1 MAYLPQETII
11 RKRNGEELSEQEIRT
26 FIEGVTNETVAR
38 EQVAAFAMATLFQKM
53 SVEER
58 RALTLA
64 MRDSGERLQWDDL
77 DLPGPIADKHS
88 TGGVGDKVSF
98 LLGPMAAACG
108 LFVPMIAGRG
118 LGHTGGTVD
127 KFEAIP
133 GYSVTPDN
141 ATFRALVRDVGVA
154 IIGQTANLAPAD
166 RIIYGVRD
174 ITGTVESI
182 DLITGSILSKKLAAG
197 LQSLVMDV
205 KVGNGAFMATL
216 DDARAL
222 ARSIVDVANAA
233 GCRTSALLTNM
244 NWVLGASAGNA
255 VEVLESVQAMADPA
269 DADERLISVCVALVG
284 EMLVNSGLV
293 DSPVTAREQARA
305 SLDSG
310 AALERFGQMVAGL
323 GGPADFAE
331 NPEKHLAAAAVVR
344 PVMAAETGF
353 VSAHATRD
361 LGVAII
367 GLGGGRT
374 QPGAPIDHAV
384 GLSAVAGPGVAVG
397 PGRDD
402 RPLALIHAA
411 SEADYEAAAAA
422 VRAAIAVNAE
432 QPSPRPL
439 ELDVVR

>member
-1 MAYLPQETII
+1 MAYIPQETII
-11 RKRNGEELSEQEIRT
+11 RKRDGKELTDDEIRA
-26 FIEGVTNETVAR
+26 FIQGVTDETVAR
-38 EQVAAFAMATLFQKM
+38 EQVSAFAMATIFQKM
-53 SVEER
+53 TVEER

-88 TGGVGDKVSF
+88 TGGVGDKVSL

-133 GYSVTPDN
+133 GYTVAPDN
-141 ATFRALVRDVGVA
+141 ATFRNLVKSNGVA

-166 RIIYGVRD
+166 RVIYGVRD

-182 DLITGSILSKKLAAG
+182 DLITASILSKKLAAG

-216 DDARAL
+216 DDARGL

-233 GCRTSALLTNM
+233 GCQTSALITNM
-244 NWVLGASAGNA
+244 NWVLGQTAGNA
-255 VEVLESVQAMADPA
+255 VEVREAVMAMTNPSE
-269 DADERLISVCVALVG
+269 ADERLITICVALVG
-284 EMLVNSGLV
+284 EMLVNSGRIS
-293 DSPVTAREQARA
+293 SPVTAREVARG
-305 SLDSG
+305 SLDDGS
-310 AALERFGQMVAGL
+310 ALEKFGRMVAGL
-323 GGPADFAE
+323 GGPTDFAE
-331 NPEKHLAAAAVVR
+331 HPDKHLSQAAVAR
-344 PVMAAETGF
+344 PVFADRRGF
-353 VSAHATRD
+353 VFAHATRD
-361 LGVAII
+361 LGIAII

-384 GLSAVAGPGVAVG
+384 GLSDIAGAGVEVG
-397 PGRDD
+397 PDAS
-402 RPLALIHAA
+402 PLALVHAA
-411 SEADYEAAAAA
+411 DEAAFESAATA
-422 VRAAIAVNAE
+422 VRAAVE
-432 QPSPRPL
+432 VSEERPSPRPL

>member
-1 MAYLPQETII
+1 MAYIPQETII
-11 RKRNGEELSEQEIRT
+11 KKRDGKELSDAEIHA

-38 EQVAAFAMATLFQKM
+38 EQVSAFAMATIFQKM
-53 SVEER
+53 TVEER

-64 MRDSGERLQWDDL
+64 MRDSGERLLWDDL

-88 TGGVGDKVSF
+88 TGGVGDKVSL

-133 GYSVTPDN
+133 GYSVAPDN
-141 ATFRALVRDVGVA
+141 ATFRNLVKSNGVA

-182 DLITGSILSKKLAAG
+182 DLITASILSKKLAAG

-216 DDARAL
+216 DDARGL

-233 GCRTSALLTNM
+233 GCQTSALITNM
-244 NWVLGASAGNA
+244 NWVLGQTAGNA
-255 VEVLESVQAMADPA
+255 VEVREAVMGMTNPA
-269 DADERLISVCVALVG
+269 EADERLITICVALVG
-284 EMLVNSGLV
+284 EMLVNSGMIS
-293 DSPVTAREQARA
+293 SPVTARERARA
-305 SLDSG
+305 SLDDGS
-310 AALERFGQMVAGL
+310 ALERFGKMVAGL
-323 GGPADFAE
+323 GGPTDFAE
-331 NPEKHLAAAAVVR
+331 NPDKHLAKAAVVR
-344 PVMAAETGF
+344 PVYAETGGYVF
-353 VSAHATRD
+353 SHATRD

-384 GLSAVAGPGVAVG
+384 GLSDIAGAGTEVAPNG
-397 PGRDD
+397 
-402 RPLALIHAA
+402 RPLAVVHAA
-411 SEADYEAAAAA
+411 DENAYEAAARA
-422 VRAAIAVNAE
+422 VRSAIEVSE
-432 QPSPRPL
+432 EKPSPRPL

>member
-64 MRDSGERLQWDDL
+64 MRDSGERLQWEDL

-154 IIGQTANLAPAD
+154 IIG
-166 RIIYGVRD
+166 
-174 ITGTVESI
+174 
-182 DLITGSILSKKLAAG
+182 
-197 LQSLVMDV
+197 
-205 KVGNGAFMATL
+205 
-216 DDARAL
+216 
-222 ARSIVDVANAA
+222 
-233 GCRTSALLTNM
+233 
-244 NWVLGASAGNA
+244 
-255 VEVLESVQAMADPA
+255 
-269 DADERLISVCVALVG
+269 
-284 EMLVNSGLV
+284 
-293 DSPVTAREQARA
+293 
-305 SLDSG
+305 
-310 AALERFGQMVAGL
+310 
-323 GGPADFAE
+323 
-331 NPEKHLAAAAVVR
+331 
-344 PVMAAETGF
+344 
-353 VSAHATRD
+353 
-361 LGVAII
+361 
-367 GLGGGRT
+367 
-374 QPGAPIDHAV
+374 
-384 GLSAVAGPGVAVG
+384 
-397 PGRDD
+397 
-402 RPLALIHAA
+402 
-411 SEADYEAAAAA
+411 
-422 VRAAIAVNAE
+422 
-432 QPSPRPL
+432 
-439 ELDVVR
+439 

>member
-1 MAYLPQETII
+1 MAFIPQETII
-11 RKRNGEELSEQEIRT
+11 KKRDGKVLSDAEIHA
-26 FIEGVTNETVAR
+26 FIEGVTDETVAR

-53 SVEER
+53 TVEER

-64 MRDSGERLQWDDL
+64 MRDSGERLHWDDL

-88 TGGVGDKVSF
+88 TGGVGDKVSL

-108 LFVPMIAGRG
+108 LYVPMIAGRG

-133 GYSVTPDN
+133 GYSVAPSNDV
-141 ATFRALVRDVGVA
+141 FRSLVKRIGVA

-182 DLITGSILSKKLAAG
+182 DLITASILSKKLAAG

-216 DDARAL
+216 EDARAL

-233 GCRTSALLTNM
+233 GCKTSALLTNM
-244 NWVLGASAGNA
+244 NWVLGQSAGNA
-255 VEVLESVQAMADPA
+255 AEVRESVLAMAEPA
-269 DADERLISVCVALVG
+269 KADERLVTVCVALVG
-284 EMLVNSGLV
+284 EMLVNSGLI
-293 DSPVTAREQARA
+293 DNPVTARERARQ
-305 SLDSG
+305 SLDDGS
-310 AALERFGQMVAGL
+310 ALEKFGQMVAGL
-323 GGPADFAE
+323 GGPSDFAE
-331 NPEKHLAAAAVVR
+331 NPDKHLAQAAIIR
-344 PVMAAETGF
+344 PVHAETGGF
-353 VSAHATRD
+353 VAAHATRD

-384 GLSAVAGPGVAVG
+384 GLSEIAGPGAEVA
-397 PGRDD
+397 PGG
-402 RPLALIHAA
+402 RPLAVIHAA
-411 SEADYEAAAAA
+411 SEDAFAAAEQS
-422 VRAAIAVNAE
+422 VRAAISVAE
-432 QPSPRPL
+432 DQPAPRPL

>member
-1 MAYLPQETII
+1 VAFIPQETII
-11 RKRNGEELSEQEIRT
+11 KKRDGKVLSDAEIHA
-26 FIEGVTNETVAR
+26 FIEGVTDETVAR

-53 SVEER
+53 TVEER

-64 MRDSGERLQWDDL
+64 MRDSGERLHWDDL

-88 TGGVGDKVSF
+88 TGGVGDKVSL

-108 LFVPMIAGRG
+108 LYVPMIAGRG

-133 GYSVTPDN
+133 GYSVAPSNDV
-141 ATFRALVRDVGVA
+141 FRSLVKRIGVA

-182 DLITGSILSKKLAAG
+182 DLITASILSKKLAAG

-216 DDARAL
+216 EDARAL

-233 GCRTSALLTNM
+233 GCKTSALLTNM
-244 NWVLGASAGNA
+244 NWVLGQSAGNA
-255 VEVLESVQAMADPA
+255 VEVRESVLAMAEPA
-269 DADERLISVCVALVG
+269 KADERLITVCVALVG
-284 EMLVNSGLV
+284 EMLVNSGLI
-293 DSPVTAREQARA
+293 DNPVTARERARQ
-305 SLDSG
+305 SLDDGS
-310 AALERFGQMVAGL
+310 ALEKFGQMVAGL
-323 GGPADFAE
+323 GGPSDFAE
-331 NPEKHLAAAAVVR
+331 NPDKHLAQAAIIR
-344 PVMAAETGF
+344 PVHAETGGF
-353 VSAHATRD
+353 VAAHATRD

-384 GLSAVAGPGVAVG
+384 GLSEIAGPGAEVA
-397 PGRDD
+397 PGG
-402 RPLALIHAA
+402 RPLAVIHAA
-411 SEADYEAAAAA
+411 SEDAFAAAEQS
-422 VRAAIAVNAE
+422 VRAAISVAE
-432 QPSPRPL
+432 DQPAPRPL

>member
-1 MAYLPQETII
+1 MAYIPQETII
-11 RKRNGEELSEQEIRT
+11 RKRDGKELSDAEIHA
-26 FIEGVTNETVAR
+26 FIEGVTDETVAR
-38 EQVAAFAMATLFQKM
+38 EQVSAFAMATIFQKM
-53 SVEER
+53 TVNER

-64 MRDSGERLQWDDL
+64 MRDSGERLLWDDL

-88 TGGVGDKVSF
+88 TGGVGDKVSL

-127 KFEAIP
+127 KFEAIL
-133 GYSVTPDN
+133 GYSVAPDN
-141 ATFRALVRDVGVA
+141 ATFRNLVKSNGVA

-182 DLITGSILSKKLAAG
+182 DLITASILSKKLAAG

-216 DDARAL
+216 DDARGL

-233 GCRTSALLTNM
+233 GCQTSALITNM
-244 NWVLGASAGNA
+244 NWVLGQTAGNA
-255 VEVLESVQAMADPA
+255 VEVREAVMGMANPA
-269 DADERLISVCVALVG
+269 QADERLITICVALVG
-284 EMLVNSGLV
+284 EMLVNAGLIS
-293 DSPVTAREQARA
+293 SPVTARERARK
-305 SLDSG
+305 SLDDGS
-310 AALERFGQMVAGL
+310 ALERFGRMVAGL
-323 GGPADFAE
+323 GGPSDFAE
-331 NPEKHLAAAAVVR
+331 NPDKHLAQAAIVR
-344 PVMAAETGF
+344 PVYADRGGYVFE
-353 VSAHATRD
+353 HATRD

-374 QPGAPIDHAV
+374 QPGARIDHAV
-384 GLSAVAGPGVAVG
+384 GLSDIAGAGTEVAPNG
-397 PGRDD
+397 
-402 RPLALIHAA
+402 RPLAVVHAA
-411 SEADYEAAAAA
+411 DEAAFNTAAQA
-422 VRAAIAVNAE
+422 VRAAIEVTEERPA
-432 QPSPRPL
+432 PRPL

>member
-64 MRDSGERLQWDDL
+64 MRNSGERLQWDDL

-233 GCRTSALLTNM
+233 GRRRRGQHE
-244 NWVLGASAGNA
+244 LGA
-255 VEVLESVQAMADPA
+255 
-269 DADERLISVCVALVG
+269 
-284 EMLVNSGLV
+284 
-293 DSPVTAREQARA
+293 
-305 SLDSG
+305 
-310 AALERFGQMVAGL
+310 
-323 GGPADFAE
+323 
-331 NPEKHLAAAAVVR
+331 
-344 PVMAAETGF
+344 GF
-353 VSAHATRD
+353 ECRKC
-361 LGVAII
+361 G
-367 GLGGGRT
+367 
-374 QPGAPIDHAV
+374 
-384 GLSAVAGPGVAVG
+384 
-397 PGRDD
+397 
-402 RPLALIHAA
+402 
-411 SEADYEAAAAA
+411 
-422 VRAAIAVNAE
+422 
-432 QPSPRPL
+432 
-439 ELDVVR
+439 

>member
-1 MAYLPQETII
+1 MAFIPQETII
-11 RKRNGEELSEQEIRT
+11 KKRDGKELSEAEIHA

-53 SVEER
+53 TVEER

-64 MRDSGERLQWDDL
+64 MRDSGERLYWDDL

-88 TGGVGDKVSF
+88 TGGVGDKVSL

-108 LFVPMIAGRG
+108 LYVPMIAGRG

-133 GYSVTPDN
+133 GYSVAPSN
-141 ATFRALVRDVGVA
+141 EIFRSLVKENGVA

-182 DLITGSILSKKLAAG
+182 DLITASILSKKLAAG

-205 KVGNGAFMATL
+205 KVGNGAFMATIE
-216 DDARAL
+216 DARAL

-233 GCRTSALLTNM
+233 GCKTSALLTNM
-244 NWVLGASAGNA
+244 NWVLGQTAGNA
-255 VEVLESVQAMADPA
+255 VEVRESVMAMANPA
-269 DADERLISVCVALVG
+269 EADERLITVCVALVG
-284 EMLVNSGLV
+284 EMLVNSGLI
-293 DSPVTAREQARA
+293 DSPVTARERARQ
-305 SLDSG
+305 SLDDG
-310 AALERFGQMVAGL
+310 TALEKFGKMVAGL
-323 GGPADFAE
+323 GGPNDFAE
-331 NPEKHLAAAAVVR
+331 NPDKHLAQAAVVR
-344 PVMAAETGF
+344 PVHAPTGGF
-353 VSAHATRD
+353 VAAHATRD

-384 GLSAVAGPGVAVG
+384 GLSDIAGPGAEVA
-397 PGRDD
+397 PGG
-402 RPLALIHAA
+402 RPLAVVHAA
-411 SEADYEAAAAA
+411 SEADFEAAEKA
-422 VRAAIAVNAE
+422 VLAAIEVSE
-432 QPSPRPL
+432 DRPSPRPL

>member
-11 RKRNGEELSEQEIRT
+11 RKRNGEELSDQEIRA

-38 EQVAAFAMATLFQKM
+38 EQVAAFAMATLFRKM
-53 SVEER
+53 SVDER

-64 MRDSGERLQWDDL
+64 MRDSGERLHWDDL

-108 LFVPMIAGRG
+108 VFVPMIAGRG

-216 DDARAL
+216 EDARGL

-244 NWVLGASAGNA
+244 NWVLGTSAGNA
-255 VEVLESVQAMADPA
+255 VEVMEAVQAMADPSA
-269 DADERLISVCVALVG
+269 ADERLISVCVALVG
-284 EMLVNSGLV
+284 EMLVNSGLT
-293 DSPVTAREQARA
+293 DDPVKAREQARA

-310 AALERFGQMVAGL
+310 AALERFGRMVAGL
-323 GGPADFAE
+323 GGPADFTDH
-331 NPEKHLAAAAVVR
+331 PERYLTAAAVVR
-344 PVMAAETGF
+344 PVMAERAGY

-361 LGVAII
+361 LGIAII
-367 GLGGGRT
+367 ALGGGRT

-384 GLSAVAGPGVAVG
+384 GLSSIAGPRDWVG

-411 SEADYEAAAAA
+411 SEADFEAAVEA
-422 VRAAIAVNAE
+422 VRAAIDVSDE
-432 QPSPRPL
+432 QPMPRPL